1 MLLAVSGGVDSSVMA
16 DVIYRLKESGKLLQA
31 ISCEAGDS
39 GVFWKDLRIGVA
51 HVNFHLRGEDSNRD
65 QEFVRN
71 LALRY
76 GFEFFTADFDTL
88 AYAKEHKLSVEI
100 AARELRYGWFRDL
113 AKKEGFNLL
122 LTAHNANDNA
132 ETLLLNLVRGTGR
145 QGLGGIRPYGPLS
158 GFENMGDFF
167 PANVKEESSGNGSGV
182 ENMGELFPALFVARP
197 LLEVER
203 SEIEE
208 YARENKLEYCI
219 DRTNSQ
225 NEYSR
230 NKIRNQVI
238 PLLQEINPSVIKTL
252 TKDIEKFR
260 VMNSEMDSFYGHKFE
275 VDSERITSK
284 DSGSDIWHIKR
295 NTIVSALRKKFKPI
309 SIDRSYLYQFRGCDC
324 KYVSLEPEKR
334 KEEFLLNELLCSKG
348 ICLNESSIKE
358 IVKGLFNRDRS
369 EETRCYS
376 FGDYSITEERGELK
390 IYRTG
395 INGLNSVFREVSID
409 APGEF
414 EFGLFGIKVE
424 EFDVSKDGVNPKPF
438 IDKGY
443 SVLDAAKVS
452 FPLTISKMQ
461 PGDRFSPFGLKGS
474 KSVADFLNSRKV
486 DLLFKDIIPVIK
498 DKDGKIVCLPSL
510 EIDDHFKVTSQSN
523 RILIISAFLK

>member
-1 MLLAVSGGVDSSVMA
+1 MSAVSEKVASFLSRQKISGSLLLAVSGGIDSSVMA
-16 DVIYRLKESGKLLQA
+16 HA
-31 ISCEAGDS
+31 
-39 GVFWKDLRIGVA
+39 VFEFGNSFKRIGVA

-71 LALRY
+71 LSQRY
-76 GFEFFTADFDTL
+76 GFELFTADFDTL
-88 AYAKEHKLSVEI
+88 AYAKDHKVSVEI
-100 AARELRYGWFRDL
+100 AARELRYNWFREL
-113 AKKEGFNLL
+113 AQKEGFALL

-145 QGLGGIRPYGPLS
+145 QGLGAIRPYGPL
-158 GFENMGDFF
+158 
-167 PANVKEESSGNGSGV
+167 
-182 ENMGELFPALFVARP
+182 GEKLYVARP

-219 DRTNSQ
+219 DKTNSQ

-284 DSGSDIWHIKR
+284 YSGSDIWHIKR

-395 INGLNSVFREVSID
+395 INGLNSDFREVSID

-443 SVLDAAKVS
+443 SVLDAAKVC
-452 FPLTISKMQ
+452 FPLTVSTMR

-510 EIDDHFKVTSQSN
+510 EIDDHFKVTSQSKK
-523 RILIISAFLK
+523 ILIISASLK